1 MDTLK
6 RFTNNLCGGFNND
19 KQIQDQEAKGKVTH
33 PKAKH
38 INRIANDKIIK
49 FTM

>member
-19 KQIQDQEAKGKVTH
+19 KQIQDQEAK
-33 PKAKH
+33 AK
-38 INRIANDKIIK
+38 
-49 FTM
+49 